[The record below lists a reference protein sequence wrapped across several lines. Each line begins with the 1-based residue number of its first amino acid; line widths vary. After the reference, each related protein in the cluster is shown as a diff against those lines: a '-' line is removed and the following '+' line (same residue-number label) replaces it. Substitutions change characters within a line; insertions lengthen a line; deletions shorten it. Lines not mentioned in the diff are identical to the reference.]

1 VEFFDNV
8 GFWVAM
14 EKLWKEL
21 LSYPLIFLKRDVSC
35 IFSNVKCTVPQR
47 APYGNTAVKA
57 K

>member
-1 VEFFDNV
+1 
-8 GFWVAM
+8 
-14 EKLWKEL
+14 